1 MHGHLLCVNGVIL
14 VVLSLPKVWRIPP
27 SFCSIECVGWKRCC
41 LKNKKMS
48 VNFLTIFF
56 ESLGCMMHP
65 IKFLLKR
72 IFGFE
77 EVVWKIPTRLFSA
90 WPSLISEWNKW
101 STLSLFLA
109 WPIQSSFCSWGDMV
123 CHFPIGIL
131 GQVWYLIVS
140 IPDLCNL
147 TYFGG
152 RFCLKNFKMAI

>member
-27 SFCSIECVGWKRCC
+27 SFCSIEYVGWKRRC

-56 ESLGCMMHP
+56 ESPGCMMHP

-72 IFGFE
+72 IYGFE
-77 EVVWKIPTRLFSA
+77 EVVWKIPRRLLSA

-101 STLSLFLA
+101 SIFKSLS
-109 WPIQSSFCSWGDMV
+109 G
-123 CHFPIGIL
+123 
-131 GQVWYLIVS
+131 
-140 IPDLCNL
+140 L
-147 TYFGG
+147 TYPIKFLLMRRYGLVEDFVWRISRWLFSG
-152 RFCLKNFKMAI
+152 WPTMITEWND